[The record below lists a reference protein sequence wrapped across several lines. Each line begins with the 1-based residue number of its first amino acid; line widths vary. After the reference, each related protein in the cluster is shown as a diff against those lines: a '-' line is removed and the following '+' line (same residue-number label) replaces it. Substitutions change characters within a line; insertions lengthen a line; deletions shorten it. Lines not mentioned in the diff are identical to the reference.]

1 MKKANNDCTYNISD
15 SNTNKDINDDNDSNN
30 NNFKKTI

>member
-15 SNTNKDINDDNDSNN
+15 SNTNKDINYDNDSITIIL
-30 NNFKKTI
+30 KKTI